1 MSATV
6 PSSGLERSDRKSWP
20 GRLRLAG
27 SAALEALRRRH
38 ARLGDLH
45 RDAKEERGAWT
56 PVVLGF
62 LAFLL
67 AAGLAGPLSPALTR
81 ALLALALGAVVV
93 PVVRRA
99 RGAALWARAALLFV
113 PVWPLV
119 AAHVTHG
126 DATAIDLL
134 AVVAG
139 LAGAAWL
146 GRATAL
152 GRTLALGADAVA
164 LAALVVVGMRQLPV
178 VWSGLDAVALAI
190 SRSAGSLS
198 GTPVELGPTFAGV
211 WVVVLYAALG
221 AVFVAAG
228 GRRTLTPALRAGA
241 LLVVTLALVVAYAA
255 VMPWI
260 EAGLRAAAQALVM
273 PPADHVFDPDQPRQ
287 LRPGTLASIGNV
299 LLVLAMWLPA
309 RFLLRPAPAAPAG
322 GRGRPL
328 VAALAVLAI
337 VVGAGGLGTR
347 SALVA
352 PAGAT
357 IAFYDDGMLDFS
369 SPERGRYGLNQVGM
383 FGSASRFLELAG
395 YQVAKVARADLPDAL
410 KTVDVLVVINLRQSF
425 DDRERE
431 AIWSFVRKGGGLLV
445 LGDHTDLFG
454 MMKPLNRLLEP
465 IGTRFIFDSAFPL
478 RSHWQDA
485 IEVRPHP
492 ITSGVVDARD
502 LEIGTGGSLVLDDLR
517 ARPVVVGRYAF
528 SDLGNRLNDG
538 QGGMLGDYRYQV
550 GERLGDVVL
559 VASAEVGDGRV
570 VVFGDT
576 STIQILS
583 VPQARA
589 FVDRVFAYVAGGSE
603 RRPAALG
610 IALWVLLG
618 VGVVGLIWTRRPG
631 ALVVPL
637 ALALLAA
644 AAVRDLRPPPAP
656 TPLRPPEAVALVD
669 TGHVPYAPYEF
680 FVEGSIG
687 GLFAALYR
695 AGYLPVTGGLN
706 NEDLDQV
713 GMVVLFAPSAPYSA
727 ADRDRLARFLERG
740 GTLLIVADGR
750 HPELVAGPL
759 GLCGM
764 AIDPLPLGP
773 ATAPW
778 HGKELEMVDAWPI
791 RAIGDQA
798 LTIHAAWKGYGLVA
812 ETRPGRGRCLAVGDP
827 RFFHDQNFEGERQ
840 FQPVNVAFVDALLAR
855 TSTP

>member
-1 MSATV
+1 M
-6 PSSGLERSDRKSWP
+6 
-20 GRLRLAG
+20 
-27 SAALEALRRRH
+27 
-38 ARLGDLH
+38 
-45 RDAKEERGAWT
+45 
-56 PVVLGF
+56 
-62 LAFLL
+62 
-67 AAGLAGPLSPALTR
+67 
-81 ALLALALGAVVV
+81 
-93 PVVRRA
+93 
-99 RGAALWARAALLFV
+99 
-113 PVWPLV
+113 
-119 AAHVTHG
+119 
-126 DATAIDLL
+126 
-134 AVVAG
+134 
-139 LAGAAWL
+139 
-146 GRATAL
+146 
-152 GRTLALGADAVA
+152 
-164 LAALVVVGMRQLPV
+164 
-178 VWSGLDAVALAI
+178 WSGLDAVALAI
-190 SRSAGSLS
+190 SRGAGSLS

-228 GRRTLTPALRAGA
+228 GRRTLAPALRAGA
-241 LLVVTLALVVAYAA
+241 LLVVTLALVVIYAA
-255 VMPWI
+255 ALPWI
-260 EAGLRAAAQALVM
+260 EAGLRTTAQALVM
-273 PPADHVFDPDQPRQ
+273 PPTAHVFDPDQPRQ

-299 LLVLAMWLPA
+299 LLVLALWLPA
-309 RFLLRPAPAAPAG
+309 RFLLRPAPPAPAAG
-322 GRGRPL
+322 GGRPL

-357 IAFYDDGMLDFS
+357 IAFYDEGTLDFS
-369 SPERGRYGLNQVGM
+369 RPERGRYGLNQVGM
-383 FGSASRFLELAG
+383 FGSASRLLELAG
-395 YQVAKVARADLPDAL
+395 YQIGKVSRADLPEAL
-410 KTVDVLVVINLRQSF
+410 EAVDVLVVINLRQSF

-445 LGDHTDLFG
+445 MGDHTDLFG
-454 MMKPLNRLLEP
+454 LMEPLNQLLEP

-492 ITSGVVDARD
+492 ITSGVVDPRD
-502 LEIGTGGSLVLDDLR
+502 LQIGTGGSLVLDDLR

-538 QGGMLGDYRYQV
+538 QGGLLGDYRYQV

-559 VASAEVGDGRV
+559 VATAEVGDGRV

-576 STIQILS
+576 SSIQILS

-589 FVDRVFAYVAGGSE
+589 FVDRVFAYLAGGSE
-603 RRPAALG
+603 RRPAALS
-610 IALWVLLG
+610 ATLWVLLG
-618 VGVVGLIWTRRPG
+618 VGVVGLIWVQRRGWTRRPG
-631 ALVVPL
+631 ALIVPL

-644 AAVRDLRPPPAP
+644 EAARDLRPPPAP
-656 TPLRPPEAVALVD
+656 TPLRPPEAVALID

-687 GLFAALYR
+687 GLFASLYR
-695 AGYLPVTGGLN
+695 AGYLPVTGEL

-713 GMVVLFAPSAPYSA
+713 GMVVLFAPSKAYSA
-727 ADRDRLARFLERG
+727 ADRDGLARFLERG

-750 HPELVAGPL
+750 HPELVAAPL

-778 HGKELEMVDAWPI
+778 HDKEIEMVDAWPI
-791 RAIGDQA
+791 RAIGDHA
-798 LTIHAAWKGYGLVA
+798 VTIHAAWKGYGLIA

-855 TSTP
+855 AAAP